1 MENIG
6 IGAFVPFLIALFPWC
21 VTFMRSHYLYS
32 ELKDTEMV
40 FLSLKQ
46 RFQIETTIL
55 VTVIMANFIV
65 LFAGLIIFKVTGWLA
80 LIAVILNIIMFIA
93 SEIFFINHQN
103 KHPKEVQVT
112 TNDGSVYILLHRID
126 DKHISARLSQSKDD
140 DDNIVLL
147 SIDDIANNK
156 LPLKVNKK

>member
-1 MENIG
+1 MKNIG
-6 IGAFVPFLIALFPWC
+6 IGIFISLLGLSIPLLVS
-21 VTFMRSHYLYS
+21 FMRSHYLYS
-32 ELKDTEMV
+32 NLKDTEMI
-40 FLSLKQ
+40 FLSLER

-65 LFAGLIIFKVTGWLA
+65 LFAGLIIFKITGWFILLA
-80 LIAVILNIIMFIA
+80 TILDLIMFITGEA
-93 SEIFFINHQN
+93 IAITRQN

-126 DKHISARLSQSKDD
+126 DKHISTRPSKSKDD
-140 DDNIVLL
+140 DEDIVLL

-156 LPLKVNKK
+156 SLLKVNNK